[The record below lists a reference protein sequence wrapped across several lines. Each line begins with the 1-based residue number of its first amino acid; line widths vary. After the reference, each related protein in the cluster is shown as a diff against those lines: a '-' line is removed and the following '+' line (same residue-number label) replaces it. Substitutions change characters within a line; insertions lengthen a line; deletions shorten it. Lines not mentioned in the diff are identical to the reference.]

1 MLDQAA
7 DNKAKNIYKDLLESI
22 SITFEDIRFRKGR
35 LA

>member
-7 DNKAKNIYKDLLESI
+7 DSRAKNIYKDLLESI
-22 SITFEDIRFRKGR
+22 SITFEDICFRKGR